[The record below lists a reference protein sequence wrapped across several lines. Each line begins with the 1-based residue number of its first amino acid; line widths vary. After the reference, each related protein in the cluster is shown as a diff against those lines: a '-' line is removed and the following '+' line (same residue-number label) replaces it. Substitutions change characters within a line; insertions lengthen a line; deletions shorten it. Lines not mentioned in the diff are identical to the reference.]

1 MSNIHPTAL
10 IDETVTLGQDVVI
23 GPYCC
28 LTGNVVLGDRVK
40 LEAHVVITGDTHIG
54 DDTHIYSFAAIGT
67 APQDLKFA
75 DEDVKLIIGARNKIR
90 EHVTMNPGTS
100 GGGGVTHIGDDGLFM
115 VGAHV
120 AHDCQVGN
128 NVIIANNSCLAGHV
142 ELGDFG
148 IIGGLVGVHQ
158 FCRIGQ
164 HAFIGFGAMID
175 EDVIPYGTAK
185 GNRAEISGLN
195 LIGLK
200 RHGFARAEIN
210 DLRAAY
216 KSVFLSSDGDLMTR
230 VQNIAAAYPH
240 APLVQNVVAFMQA
253 DNSRGFSLPSST

>member
-1 MSNIHPTAL
+1 MSKIHPTAL
-10 IDETVTLGQDVVI
+10 IEDSVKLGADVEI
-23 GPYCC
+23 GAFCY
-28 LTGNVVLGDRVK
+28 LSGKVVLGDRVK
-40 LEAHVVITGDTHIG
+40 LEAHVVITGDTQIG
-54 DDTHIYSFAAIGT
+54 DDTHIYSFSSLGS
-67 APQDLKFA
+67 APQDLKFG
-75 DEDVKLIIGARNKIR
+75 DEDVSLEIGACNKIR

-100 GGGGVTHIGDDGLFM
+100 GGGGVTRIGDDGLFM
-115 VGAHV
+115 VGCHI

-175 EDVIPYGTAK
+175 EDIIPYGTAK

-195 LIGLK
+195 LVGLK
-200 RHGFARAEIN
+200 RRGFERAQLN

-216 KSVFLSSDGDLMTR
+216 KAIFGSQEGQLSGRVASVA
-230 VQNIAAAYPH
+230 QAYPD

-253 DNSRGFSLPSST
+253 DNTRGFSLPAHK